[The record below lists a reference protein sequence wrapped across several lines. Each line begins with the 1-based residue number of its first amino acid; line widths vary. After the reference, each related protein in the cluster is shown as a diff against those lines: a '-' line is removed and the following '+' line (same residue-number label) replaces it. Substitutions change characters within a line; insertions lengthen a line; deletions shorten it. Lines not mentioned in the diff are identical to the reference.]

1 MKPHILIIDDDI
13 DFINDFSLV
22 LDEEYKCSF
31 ALNGH
36 DAISLIQD
44 SVPDVIL
51 LDLMLGNEDNGL
63 ELLNKLQKVEDVPV
77 IMVTDYASVQTA
89 VEALK
94 LGASDYISKTTNL
107 TELKILIEKTINQKI
122 LKNHALSL
130 EEQLNKDYKTIIGES
145 EAIKDV
151 YYKIKLYANTD
162 STILITGE
170 SGVGKELV
178 ARQVHFFSNRK
189 MFPFVAINCAAI
201 PRELLES
208 ELFGHEK
215 GAFTGADKRK
225 IGKFELA
232 SSGTIFL
239 DEISELDPN
248 AQVKLLRV
256 IQEKEFERIGGNN
269 TIKSNVRIIAAT
281 NKNLFHLVKENK
293 FREDLFY
300 RLDVLP
306 INVPPLRA
314 RKGDIPILVNHFI
327 AKACEEMKIS
337 LKSISDNAMDILI
350 NYDWPG
356 NIRELQ
362 NFITRA
368 VILSEGNKIT
378 INDLDMNLNSTDKDL
393 FDFDIEKIPSTWEE
407 MDQLRKEVADQASR
421 KVERLYLQW
430 LLDRFEGNITKAAEH
445 AGINRT
451 NLHKMIRKCGL

>member
-22 LDEEYKCSF
+22 LDEDYKCSF

-178 ARQVHFFSNRK
+178 ARQVHFYSNRK

-327 AKACEEMKIS
+327 AKACEEMKIP

-378 INDLDMNLNSTDKDL
+378 INDLDMNLNSNDKDL

-421 KVERLYLQW
+421 KVERLYLQR
-430 LLDRFEGNITKAAEH
+430 LLDKFEGNITKAAEH

>member
-1 MKPHILIIDDDI
+1 MKPHILIIDDDL

-22 LDEEYKCSF
+22 LEENYKCTFS
-31 ALNGH
+31 LNGY
-36 DAISLIQD
+36 DAIKSIQE
-44 SVPDVIL
+44 SVPDLIL
-51 LDLMLGNEDNGL
+51 LDLMLGEEENGL
-63 ELLNKLQKVEDVPV
+63 ELLNKIQRIEEVPI

-107 TELKILIEKTINQKI
+107 TELKILIEKTINQRI
-122 LKNHALSL
+122 LKNHAQSL
-130 EEQLNKDYKTIIGES
+130 EEQLNKDYRTIIGES
-145 EAIKDV
+145 EGIRDV

-178 ARQVHFFSNRK
+178 ATKVHFYSTRK
-189 MFPFVAINCAAI
+189 VFPFVAINCAAI
-201 PRELLES
+201 PKDLLES

-215 GAFTGADKRK
+215 GSFTGADKRK
-225 IGKFELA
+225 IGKFEIA

-256 IQEKEFERIGGNN
+256 IQEKEFERVGGNT
-269 TIKSNVRIIAAT
+269 TIKSNVRIVAAT

-293 FREDLFY
+293 FREDLYY

-306 INVPPLRA
+306 INVPPLRE
-314 RKGDIPILVNHFI
+314 RKEDINILVNHFI
-327 AKACEEMKIS
+327 HKACEEMKIP
-337 LKSISDNAMDILI
+337 LKTISENALEILE

-368 VILSEGNKIT
+368 VILSQGNKIT
-378 INDLDMNLNSTDKDL
+378 IGDLDMNLTTSNKKL
-393 FDFDIEKIPSTWEE
+393 LNVDIEKIPTTWEE
-407 MDQLRKEVADQASR
+407 MDSLRKEVADQASR
-421 KVERLYLQW
+421 KVERLYLQN
-430 LLDRFEGNITKAAEH
+430 LLDKFEGNITKAAEF
-445 AGINRT
+445 AGINRS
-451 NLHKMIRKCGL
+451 NLHKMIRKCGF

>member
-1 MKPHILIIDDDI
+1 MKPHILIIDDDL

-22 LDEEYKCSF
+22 LDETYKCSY
-31 ALNGH
+31 ALNGNE
-36 DAISLIQD
+36 AIKSIQE
-44 SVPDVIL
+44 SVPDLIL
-51 LDLMLGNEDNGL
+51 LDLMLGKDENGL
-63 ELLNKLQKVEDVPV
+63 ELLHKILRVEDIPI

-94 LGASDYISKTTNL
+94 YGASDYISKTTNL
-107 TELKILIEKTINQKI
+107 AELKILIEKTINQKI
-122 LKNHALSL
+122 LKNHAQSL
-130 EEQLNKDYKTIIGES
+130 EEQLNKDFRTIIGQS

-151 YYKIKLYANTD
+151 YYKIKLYSSTD

-178 ARQVHFFSNRK
+178 ARQVHFYSTRK
-189 MFPFVAINCAAI
+189 NNPFIAINCAAI
-201 PRELLES
+201 PKDLLES

-215 GAFTGADKRK
+215 GSFTGADKRK

-256 IQEKEFERIGGNN
+256 IQEKEFERIGGNT
-269 TIKSNVRIIAAT
+269 TIKSNVQIIAAT
-281 NKNLFHLVKENK
+281 NKNIFHLVKENK
-293 FREDLFY
+293 FREDLYY

-306 INVPPLRA
+306 INVPPLRV
-314 RKGDIPILVNHFI
+314 RKDDIPILVDHFI
-327 AKACEEMKIS
+327 TKACEEMKIQP
-337 LKSISDNAMDILI
+337 KSISESAIDILT

-368 VILSEGNKIT
+368 VILSDGTT
-378 INDLDMNLNSTDKDL
+378 ISVNDLDMNLNLSLKNI
-393 FDFDIEKIPSTWEE
+393 FDVEVEKIPNTWEE
-407 MDQLRKEVADQASR
+407 MDLLRKEVADQASR
-421 KVERLYLQW
+421 KVERLYLQQ
-430 LLDRFEGNITKAAEH
+430 LLDKFEGNITKAAEF